1 MRSKKRGKS
10 KCFILGVEVV
20 SCPFS
25 VFSCE
30 PLKGRMSI
38 GETKG

>member
-25 VFSCE
+25 VVSHARH
-30 PLKGRMSI
+30 G
-38 GETKG
+38 GWQ